1 MNHNSILQKTEE
13 KKNLTQGENTK
24 KKSKKFSF
32 QNEREKKVW
41 MAFLERWCPKT
52 EKTENNL

>member
-32 QNEREKKVW
+32 QNEREKKV
-41 MAFLERWCPKT
+41 
-52 EKTENNL
+52 